1 MNAKIIYETY
11 NITNKVDW
19 INKLIFKVQSSNK
32 YVQ

>member
-11 NITNKVDW
+11 ITNKVDW
-19 INKLIFKVQSSNK
+19 INKLIFKVQCSNK